1 MNCMIYLSLP
11 AINAAFGPLSK
22 TALFWH
28 PWRGGRT
35 SETCSRYGTW
45 YEVAA
50 CVATFIWRQ
59 LLSQDLRAEEIAPP
73 AL

>member
-1 MNCMIYLSLP
+1 MNCMTYLSLP

-35 SETCSRYGTW
+35 SETCGW

-59 LLSQDLRAEEIAPP
+59 LLSQDLRAEEIVRP